1 MNAEQRP
8 NPESE
13 QQASSDQVREESGR
27 PREEENRI
35 VEATPSVTGP
45 AWVTGPPPPQ
55 PHYREAEDGEIFM
68 VPNGDL
74 EPTEPIIKEAI
85 RRQQERKQERKRK
98 RRG

>member
-27 PREEENRI
+27 SREEENRI
-35 VEATPSVTGP
+35 GEATP
-45 AWVTGPPPPQ
+45 WVTGPPPPQ

-68 VPNGDL
+68 VPNADL

-98 RRG
+98 GNS